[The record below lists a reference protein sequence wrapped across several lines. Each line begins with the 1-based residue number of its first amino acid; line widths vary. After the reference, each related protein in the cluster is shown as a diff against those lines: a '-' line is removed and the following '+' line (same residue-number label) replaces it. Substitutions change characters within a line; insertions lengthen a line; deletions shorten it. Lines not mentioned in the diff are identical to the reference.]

1 MAAVAAND
9 GRLANRLSHRQVLTI
24 FSGLLLGMLLAAL
37 DQTIVATALPT
48 IVGDLGGLEHL
59 SWVVTGYLLA
69 STAST
74 PLWGKLGDLYGRKRV
89 FLSAIVLFLAGSAL
103 CGLSRNMAE
112 LIVFRAIQGLGG
124 GGLMVTSQG
133 IVGDILPPR
142 ERGRYQGLFGA
153 VFGVTSV
160 AGPLLGGLFVDHLS
174 WRWVFYVNLPV
185 GAVALAVTVVTLP
198 SLAQRVEH
206 AIDYLGTAVLAAA
219 TTCLI
224 LLTSLGG
231 TLYPWGSVQTI
242 GLAVAA
248 LVLFAAFVEVERRA
262 AEPVLPLHLFGNR
275 TFSLTSAIGFVVG
288 FAMFGS
294 VMFLPL
300 FMQVVKG
307 VSPTES
313 GLRLLPMMVG
323 VLTMSTLSGQLISR
337 WGRYKMFPMIGTPIM
352 ALGLFLLSRMDA
364 QSGLLQMSV
373 AMLVLGLGL
382 GMVMQVLVI
391 AVQNAVP
398 YRDLGVA
405 TSGATY
411 FRSIGSAFGVAVFG
425 AIFANLLGTNI
436 QRFLPAAALP
446 PGFDLSVVQAN
457 PAALQQLAPAI
468 HAGVVQAYVASLQ
481 PVFLAAVPFA
491 LLAFVLTCF
500 LREVPL
506 RQTTRTADPGE
517 TLFMPVQRTSIE
529 EIERALT
536 AVISHERPR
545 RVYERLAIRAGL
557 DLAPECCWLL
567 LRLVEQAPS
576 RPDALAAHL
585 EVPLDVLRPLL
596 DQLGRSGFV
605 EVRGG
610 NGDPGEAI
618 VLTEAGRETSER
630 LVAARREGL
639 VDLLADWQPE
649 QHAEL
654 TTLVNRLAR
663 RLLAEEPAH
672 DVLTGRSERSA
683 QSVGTPG

>member
-1 MAAVAAND
+1 MAAVATTGDSAAD
-9 GRLANRLSHRQVLTI
+9 RLSQRQVLTI

-48 IVGDLGGLEHL
+48 IVGELGGLEHL

-89 FLSAIVLFLAGSAL
+89 FISAIVLFLAGSAL

-112 LIVFRAIQGLGG
+112 LIGFRAIQGLGG
-124 GGLMVTSQG
+124 GGLIVTSQG

-160 AGPLLGGLFVDHLS
+160 AGPLLGGLFVDLLS

-185 GAVALAVTVVTLP
+185 GVVALAATAVTLP
-198 SLAQRVEH
+198 SMTRRVEH
-206 AIDYLGTAVLAAA
+206 AIDYLGTIVLAAA

-231 TLYPWGSVQTI
+231 TLYPWVSVQV
-242 GLAVAA
+242 LALALAA
-248 LVLFAAFVEVERRA
+248 IVLLAAFLAIERRA
-262 AEPVLPLHLFGNR
+262 IEPILPLHLFRNR

-288 FAMFGS
+288 FAMFGA
-294 VMFLPL
+294 VTFLPL

-307 VSPTES
+307 ASPTES

-323 VLTMSTLSGQLISR
+323 LLTMSTLSGQLISR
-337 WGRYKMFPMIGTPIM
+337 WGRYKIFPMIGTPVM

-364 QSGLLQMSV
+364 QSSVLQTSLS
-373 AMLVLGLGL
+373 MLVLGLGL

-425 AIFANLLGTNI
+425 AIFANLLSTNL
-436 QRFLPAAALP
+436 QRFVPASALP
-446 PGFDLSVVQAN
+446 PGFDPAAVQAN
-457 PAALQQLAPAI
+457 PAALQQLPPAI
-468 HAGVVQAYVASLQ
+468 YGGVVQAYVASLQ
-481 PVFLAAVPFA
+481 PVFLAAVPFG
-491 LLAFVLTCF
+491 LLAFVLTCL
-500 LREVPL
+500 LRELPL

-517 TLFMPVQRTSIE
+517 TFSMPAQRTSLE

-536 AVISHERPR
+536 ALISRERPR
-545 RVYERLAIRAGL
+545 RVYERLAARAEL

-567 LRLVEQAPS
+567 LRLVERAPS
-576 RPDALAAHL
+576 SPDDLAARL
-585 EVPLDVLRPLL
+585 QVPSDVLHPRLERL
-596 DQLGRSGFV
+596 RRASFTEV
-605 EVRGG
+605 EAPIDG
-610 NGDPGEAI
+610 PGEI
-618 VLTEAGRETSER
+618 VTLTEAGRQTAER
-630 LVAARREGL
+630 LVEARREGL
-639 VDLLADWQPE
+639 ADLLAEWQPD
-649 QHAEL
+649 QYAEL
-654 TTLVNRLAR
+654 STLVSGLAR
-663 RLLAEEPAH
+663 RLLADDPAPE
-672 DVLTGRSERSA
+672 VPAGGARRTA
-683 QSVGTPG
+683 QPVDPA

>member
-1 MAAVAAND
+1 
-9 GRLANRLSHRQVLTI
+9 
-24 FSGLLLGMLLAAL
+24 
-37 DQTIVATALPT
+37 
-48 IVGDLGGLEHL
+48 
-59 SWVVTGYLLA
+59 
-69 STAST
+69 
-74 PLWGKLGDLYGRKRV
+74 
-89 FLSAIVLFLAGSAL
+89 
-103 CGLSRNMAE
+103 
-112 LIVFRAIQGLGG
+112 
-124 GGLMVTSQG
+124 MVTSQG

-185 GAVALAVTVVTLP
+185 GALALAVTAVTLP
-198 SLAQRVEH
+198 SLARRVEH
-206 AIDYLGTAVLAAA
+206 AIDYLGTAVLAVA

-231 TLYPWGSVQTI
+231 TLYPWGSVQI
-242 GLAVAA
+242 VGLAVVAVA
-248 LVLFAAFVEVERRA
+248 LLVAFVAIERRA
-262 AEPVLPLHLFGNR
+262 AEPVLPLNLFGNR

-288 FAMFGS
+288 FALFGA
-294 VMFLPL
+294 VTFLPL

-337 WGRYKMFPMIGTPIM
+337 WGRYKIFPLTGTLVM

-364 QSGLLQMSV
+364 QSSVLQTS
-373 AMLVLGLGL
+373 ASMLVLGLGL

-425 AIFANLLGTNI
+425 AVFANLLGTNL
-436 QRFLPAAALP
+436 QRFLPASALP
-446 PGFDLSVVQAN
+446 PGFDPAVIQAN
-457 PAALQQLAPAI
+457 PAGLQQLPAAI
-468 HAGVVQAYVASLQ
+468 HSGVIQAYVASLQ
-481 PVFLAAVPFA
+481 PVFLTAVPFA

-517 TLFMPVQRTSIE
+517 TFSMPAERTSIA

-536 AVISHERPR
+536 ALISRERPR
-545 RVYERLAIRAGL
+545 RVYERLAQRAGL
-557 DLAPECCWLL
+557 DLSPECCWLL
-567 LRLVEQAPS
+567 LRIEEGVPGSLA
-576 RPDALAAHL
+576 DLAARL
-585 EVPLDVLRPLL
+585 RVPPDVLRPRL
-596 DQLGRSGFV
+596 
-605 EVRGG
+605 EK
-610 NGDPGEAI
+610 
-618 VLTEAGRETSER
+618 LTESGLIEAGSAGGERDEGIRLSAAGGATAER
-630 LVAARREGL
+630 LVVARRAGL
-639 VDLLADWQPE
+639 ADLLAEWQPDE
-649 QHAEL
+649 NAEL
-654 TTLVNRLAR
+654 TTLVGRLAR
-663 RLLAEEPAH
+663 RLLADEPAR
-672 DVLTGRSERSA
+672 DVLMDRAGRDA
-683 QSVGTPG
+683 APVGRADRRAG

>member
-1 MAAVAAND
+1 MAAVAATED
-9 GRLANRLSHRQVLTI
+9 RAADRLSQRQVLTI

-48 IVGDLGGLEHL
+48 IVGELGGLEHL

-89 FLSAIVLFLAGSAL
+89 FISAIVLFLAGSAL
-103 CGLSRNMAE
+103 CGLSRSMVE
-112 LIVFRAIQGLGG
+112 LIAFRAIQGLGG
-124 GGLMVTSQG
+124 GGLLVTSQG

-174 WRWVFYVNLPV
+174 WRWVFYINLPV
-185 GAVALAVTVVTLP
+185 GALALVATAVTLP
-198 SLAQRVEH
+198 STTTHVEH
-206 AIDYLGTAVLAAA
+206 AIDYLGTIALAAA

-231 TLYPWGSVQTI
+231 TLYPWASVQI
-242 GLAVAA
+242 LGLGVAA
-248 LVLFAAFVEVERRA
+248 IVLLAAFLAIERRA
-262 AEPVLPLHLFGNR
+262 TEPVLPLHLFGNR
-275 TFSLTSAIGFVVG
+275 TFSQTSAIGFVVG
-288 FAMFGS
+288 FAMFGA
-294 VMFLPL
+294 VTFLPL
-300 FMQVVKG
+300 FLQVVKG

-364 QSGLLQMSV
+364 QSSLLQMSF

-425 AIFANLLGTNI
+425 AIFANLLSTNL
-436 QRFLPAAALP
+436 QRFLPASALP
-446 PGFDLSVVQAN
+446 PGFDPAAVQAN
-457 PAALQQLAPAI
+457 PAALQQLPPAI
-468 HAGVVQAYVASLQ
+468 YGGVVQAYVASLQ
-481 PVFLAAVPFA
+481 PVFLVAVPFA
-491 LLAFVLTCF
+491 LLAFVLTCL

-517 TLFMPVQRTSIE
+517 AFSMPAQRTSLD

-536 AVISHERPR
+536 ALISRERPR
-545 RVYERLAIRAGL
+545 RVYERLAKRAGL
-557 DLAPECCWLL
+557 DLVPECCWLL
-567 LRLVEQAPS
+567 LRLEEQAPS
-576 RPDALAAHL
+576 RLGDLAARL
-585 EVPLDVLRPLL
+585 QVPSDVLRPRLE
-596 DQLGRSGFV
+596 QLRRSGFA
-605 EVRGG
+605 EMDAPTS
-610 NGDPGEAI
+610 DPGSVI
-618 VLTEAGRETSER
+618 TMTEAGLKTAER
-630 LVAARREGL
+630 LVEARREGL
-639 VDLLADWQPE
+639 ASLLAEWQPD

-654 TTLVNRLAR
+654 SDLVSRLAR
-663 RLLAEEPAH
+663 RLLTDDPEPEIPAGDAERTSSH
-672 DVLTGRSERSA
+672 
-683 QSVGTPG
+683 